1 MAIDHPNL
9 EILKFVVTLGDGT
22 VNEIPVKGND
32 DIHFIIP
39 ADTDFQTT
47 IHFRVKQSK
56 LTKLE
61 YKQQM
66 KKFGITVHLVN
77 NYVGDEFEPREE
89 EYVVPFETDHSPLG
103 MMLTGKFTCNS
114 TYYADGELLFDSPWR
129 LTIS

>member
-1 MAIDHPNL
+1 MAVEHPNL
-9 EILKFVVTLGDGT
+9 EIIKFVVTLGDGT
-22 VNEIPVKGND
+22 VNEVPVKGND

-47 IHFRVKQSK
+47 IHFRVKEKK
-56 LTKLE
+56 LVKLE

-66 KKFGITVHLVN
+66 KKFGITVHRVD

-89 EYVVPFETDHSPLG
+89 EYVVPFKTDHSPLG
-103 MMLTGKFTCNS
+103 MMAKGSFTCSS